1 MKRKLNINWKYGRL
15 VSICFV
21 FAIEEFIVANFQ
33 VENTMDVVVAVGGG
47 EKAPKLMSHGVRVQ
61 IEITFVFHCHCESY
75 NSICLCLPIRER
87 CALFPFYCT
96 SFTKCVCVPDF
107 RSSSCSLSLSLPHA
121 LYPSLFLY
129 LIHFCLFVSV
139 SCRNPPNIFNLISIC
154 VEMIKTART
163 RVTFYLSVYILF
175 AWYKRQKPI

>member
-1 MKRKLNINWKYGRL
+1 MKRELNINWKYGRL

-87 CALFPFYCT
+87 CALFPSYCT
-96 SFTKCVCVPDF
+96 SFTKCVCVRPIFALPLALF
-107 RSSSCSLSLSLPHA
+107 RSRCLTRYIRLSFFISSIFV
-121 LYPSLFLY
+121 YLFPWVAE
-129 LIHFCLFVSV
+129 IH
-139 SCRNPPNIFNLISIC
+139 RIFSTWFQYAS
-154 VEMIKTART
+154 K
-163 RVTFYLSVYILF
+163 
-175 AWYKRQKPI
+175 W